1 MTYIVKREKFQTEL
15 GRKLYDTLVKISD
28 DDDFILAVLVEMQ
41 GDEKKHKFLELLEKT
56 GMNTE
61 EEVLEYLDGLED

>member
-41 GDEKKHKFLELLEKT
+41 GDEKKRKFLELLEKT